1 MNLSLMQ
8 LWGTMGWFAKGI
20 VFMLLGMSIFV
31 LTITVRKLIELSRSR
46 SATVKFSSKFSKAL
60 ADADFDTAE
69 RLVAEHPKSHLA
81 QAFRR
86 VFPTLTFHSVDH
98 ELSATEIASVQRLID
113 LNSIE
118 QIAKFRR
125 GLGVLATVGSTAPFV
140 GLLGTTMGVVN
151 AFTGMSGEGGAAFAE
166 VMAGIAE
173 ALITTAF
180 GLLVALPGVW
190 MYNYFI
196 NRIDY
201 ISMEITYAT
210 KEFMD
215 FLLRYEAK
223 LHQSAG
229 TAGSVLD
236 LEAARTPGR
245 HT

>member
-1 MNLSLMQ
+1 MELSLMD
-8 LWGTMGWFAKGI
+8 LWSHMGWFAKGI
-20 VFMLLGMSIFV
+20 VFLLLAMSIFV
-31 LTITVRKLIELSRSR
+31 LTITARKLIELSRSR
-46 SATVKFSSKFSKAL
+46 RATVKFSTKFSKAL

-86 VFPTLTFHSVDH
+86 VFPTLTFHSEDH
-98 ELSATEIASVQRLID
+98 ALSATEIASVQRLID

-118 QIAKFRR
+118 LIAKFRR

-151 AFTGMSGEGGAAFAE
+151 AFTGMSGGTAGFDA

-180 GLLVALPGVW
+180 GLAVALPGVW

-223 LHQSAG
+223 LHQTSG

-236 LEAARTPGR
+236 MEAARTPGR
-245 HT
+245 HS